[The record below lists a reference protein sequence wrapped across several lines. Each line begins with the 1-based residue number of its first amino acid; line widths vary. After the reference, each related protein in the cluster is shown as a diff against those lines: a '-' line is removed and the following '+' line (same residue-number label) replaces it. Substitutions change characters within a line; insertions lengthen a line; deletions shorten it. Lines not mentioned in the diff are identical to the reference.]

1 MAPTEALPKKLEET
15 MRRANNILLKRVR
28 SILIDREISALQF
41 NALVTLREFGPLTM
55 GELGKHLFTA
65 CSTATD
71 LADRMERVKLVE
83 RIRDEKDRRV
93 VRMHLLPRGDEVLD
107 EVIAERQSFIGEVIK
122 DYTQEEYVELLLSL
136 ELLERR
142 MLK

>member
-122 DYTQEEYVELLLSL
+122 DYTQEEYVELLRSL

>member
-15 MRRANNILLKRVR
+15 MRRANNILLKRGR

-122 DYTQEEYVELLLSL
+122 DYTQEEYVELLRSL